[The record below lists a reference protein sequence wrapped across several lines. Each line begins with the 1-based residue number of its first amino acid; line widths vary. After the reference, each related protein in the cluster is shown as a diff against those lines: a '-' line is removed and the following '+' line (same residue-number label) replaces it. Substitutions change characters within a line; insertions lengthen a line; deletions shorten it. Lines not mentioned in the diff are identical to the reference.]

1 MMQEKTK
8 RSYTKIDFIV
18 ILGSML
24 VATWLVAVWMPSS
37 PGDTREAAAF
47 RLFYGLISLALVFL
61 TMCVYG
67 IWRFVQ
73 KGRRAL
79 VAALV
84 ALPALYGGLVVGGL
98 RNGSGNR
105 SEPIPMA
112 EAVRVQDG
120 LAALWWGRQA
130 ATELPPWSRGGVE
143 MWPTISGEMLVETTK
158 NQVSVVLLEEATSRE
173 CQRLVGDMS
182 EQKTTLK
189 TIGGW
194 LSVNGKKV
202 VEGGSLMQACRD
214 GGIVSLSASI
224 PSHE

>member
-1 MMQEKTK
+1 MMPEKTK
-8 RSYTKIDFIV
+8 RSYTKIDLVV

-24 VATWLVAVWMPSS
+24 VATWLVAVWMPPS
-37 PGDTREAAAF
+37 PGDSKEAAAF
-47 RLFYGLISLALVFL
+47 RLFYGLMSLALVFL

-98 RNGSGNR
+98 RNSGNNG
-105 SEPIPMA
+105 SDSIPMA

-143 MWPTISGEMLVETTK
+143 MWPTLSGEMLVETTK

-202 VEGGSLMQACRD
+202 QEGGSLMQACGG
-214 GGIVSLSASI
+214 GGIVSLSAPI